1 MNLILNRS
9 IYGLKRHAVFRMSS
23 TLSSATTSSL
33 LDTNAGSRFQTEHAF
48 SVAPMMEY
56 TDCHQR
62 KLFRYLSQK
71 AVLYTEMVTANAL
84 VRTEEPIRFL
94 EADFTKE
101 DPVVMQLGGS
111 DPTMMAD
118 AARIAKQYGYS
129 EFNINCG
136 CPSDKVAGAGC
147 FGAKLMLNP
156 DLVSELALSISE
168 ITDKPTSIKCRIGV
182 NDNDSYDE
190 LYNFI
195 DIISKRALVNHFI
208 IHARKAILN
217 AKFSPEDNRKI
228 PKLKYEYVYRLIEDF
243 PHIAFTINGGITTME
258 ESIYHLQGEAQ
269 REYFDKDRTTTK
281 NLDNLH
287 SMAGVMVGRACV
299 DKPWHWSTI
308 DSQLYNLPNQNIHR
322 LQILDEYSNYAQHV
336 VDAQGPKARRSLVK
350 PLLGL
355 FSSEP
360 RGKLFRK
367 KLDENLL
374 DSSMSMKDIIMS
386 ASKVLSDRTLLQL
399 PEERLLL
406 EQQKIQI
413 EEANRDGNRER
424 RKIVDTS
431 FVAAGSL
438 ITPSKSSS
446 QPTDDVSS
454 DVGLNREDS
463 YQFLSMS
470 MSLQEREQISKKPSI
485 E

>member
-1 MNLILNRS
+1 
-9 IYGLKRHAVFRMSS
+9 MSS
-23 TLSSATTSSL
+23 NVPTATSARDGGS
-33 LDTNAGSRFQTEHAF
+33 AGSLFQAEHAF

-71 AVLYTEMVTANAL
+71 AVVYTEMVTANAL

-94 EADFTKE
+94 EADFSKE

-156 DLVSELALSISE
+156 DLVSVLALSISE
-168 ITDKPTSIKCRIGV
+168 ITNKPTSIKCRIGV
-182 NDNDSYDE
+182 NDNDSYEE
-190 LYNFI
+190 LHNFI
-195 DIISKRALVNHFI
+195 EIISKTAQVNHFI
-208 IHARKAILN
+208 IHARKAVLN

-258 ESIYHLQGEAQ
+258 ESMFHLQGEAQ
-269 REYFDKDRTTTK
+269 REYFDKDRTTNK
-281 NLDNLH
+281 NLDSLH

-308 DSQLYNLPNQNIHR
+308 DNQLYDVPNQNMHR

-336 VDAQGPKARRSLVK
+336 VETQGPKARRALAK

-360 RGKLFRK
+360 RGKLFRR

-386 ASKVLSDRTLLQL
+386 ASEVLSDRTLLQL
-399 PEERLLL
+399 PEERLLW
-406 EQQKIQI
+406 EQRMMQI
-413 EEANRDGNRER
+413 KEANEDGNGE
-424 RKIVDTS
+424 IVEIADT
-431 FVAAGSL
+431 FVAPISFTNSNTAS
-438 ITPSKSSS
+438 PSPSSS
-446 QPTDDVSS
+446 PVETSLDGG
-454 DVGLNREDS
+454 GLKKEES
-463 YQFLSMS
+463 YQFLSMG
-470 MSLQEREQISKKPSI
+470 MSLQEREQIRKKSSLK
-485 E
+485 